1 MFGFQ
6 LSNIIPGFPKH
17 TLYFVDPPYELQ
29 TSQECE
35 NGQVSFQVK
44 VFRFFKEKMLHIK
57 KKKKTTSELHN
68 LQYCI
73 SIVYGFNR
81 FPCKK
86 KLPKQY

>member
-29 TSQECE
+29 TSQESE

-44 VFRFFKEKMLHIK
+44 AIVNMLIVFLRK
-57 KKKKTTSELHN
+57 KCYTL
-68 LQYCI
+68 
-73 SIVYGFNR
+73 
-81 FPCKK
+81 
-86 KLPKQY
+86 